1 MRILIA
7 CAVLALGSACS
18 TTLSGRLQGP
28 DLDGDS
34 LRDARVN
41 VTRLDSASSNNPDSR
56 EEPVSYILVPASD
69 GSFASS
75 ESLPEGRYL
84 VEALVP
90 GYEPVSEQLQLD
102 SSRKITLNLK
112 PTGQAKARATDYNAD
127 PSASRGEGGAVL
139 TLPQF

>member
-7 CAVLALGSACS
+7 CAVLAMGSACS
-18 TTLSGRLQGP
+18 TTLSGRLEGP
-28 DLDGDS
+28 DLNGES

-41 VTRLDSASSNNPDSR
+41 ITRLDPGSGKGSNSGD
-56 EEPVSYILVPASD
+56 EVLSYILVPSSD
-69 GSFASS
+69 GTFASS

-90 GYEPVSEQLQLD
+90 GYEPVSEHLQLD

-112 PTGQAKARATDYNAD
+112 PTGEAKARATDYNAD
-127 PSASRGEGGAVL
+127 PSASRGEGSAVL

>member
-18 TTLSGRLQGP
+18 TTLSGRLEGP
-28 DLDGDS
+28 ELGADS

-41 VTRLDSASSNNPDSR
+41 VTRLDAAADDQSSSQDG
-56 EEPVSYILVPASD
+56 PVAYILVPSSD
-69 GSFASS
+69 GSFSSS

-102 SSRKITLNLK
+102 SSKKITLNLK
-112 PTGQAKARATDYNAD
+112 PTGQAKARSTDYNAD
-127 PSASRGEGGAVL
+127 PSASRGEGSAVL